1 MANRVVRH
9 SLFRAPC
16 TLLHAA
22 SLLFA
27 LVGILDVTVHAP
39 IHGRQVS
46 IEVSPLWYLASI
58 VALLF
63 LLALELVDRI
73 RVRDELEVAREL
85 QAELLPRRVPDLPG
99 FRFAH
104 SYRTANEVGGDYYDF
119 LALPDGRLA
128 LMVGDASGHGM
139 AAGLVMA
146 IANATWKTALW
157 TWTPRRNAS
166 SPSST
171 GRSAGPAAS
180 APS

>member
-1 MANRVVRH
+1 R
-9 SLFRAPC
+9 
-16 TLLHAA
+16 
-22 SLLFA
+22 LLFA
-27 LVGILDVTVHAP
+27 AALLAAVLGLLRSALVFTL
-39 IHGRQVS
+39 HGRRVS
-46 IEVSPLWYLASI
+46 LEFSPFWF
-58 VALLF
+58 LLSLLLMGF

-146 IANATWKTALW
+146 IANA
-157 TWTPRRNAS
+157 
-166 SPSST
+166 
-171 GRSAGPAAS
+171 
-180 APS
+180 